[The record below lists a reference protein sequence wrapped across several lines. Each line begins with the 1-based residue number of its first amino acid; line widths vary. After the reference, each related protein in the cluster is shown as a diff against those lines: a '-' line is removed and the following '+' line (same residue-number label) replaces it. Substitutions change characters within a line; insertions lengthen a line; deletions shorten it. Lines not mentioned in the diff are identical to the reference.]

1 MQRNSHKGGSKMNK
15 FIHAPISKI
24 ATSDNLRTPGWKKR
38 VQELQPSI
46 KAVGLQQPIL
56 VIPLKKKGPNG
67 EIYELIYGSRR
78 LEACKQL
85 KHTVIRALVGSS
97 KMTQKEKLL
106 AKLAENDN
114 REDLSS
120 IEQAH
125 AYKQIMT
132 ECKLSARDLAKEIG
146 KTDGFVS
153 QRLTLLKLEPAVQS
167 AIQNESITPTHAR
180 ELARV
185 KDPKQQKQL
194 LTRATQTQAS
204 DFKAEVD
211 AVLNEDR
218 DKSKPR
224 KGRPEKK
231 KAKSSPASTT
241 MVFPHNEED
250 INNGINRM
258 KKQLK
263 DAEKAKN
270 ALHEAHLKGIVRG
283 ISWVM
288 GTKGAKLPNLY

>member
-1 MQRNSHKGGSKMNK
+1 MNK
-15 FIHAPISKI
+15 LIQATISKI
-24 ATSDNLRTPGWKKR
+24 APSNNLRTQGWKKK
-38 VQELQPSI
+38 VQELKPSI
-46 KAVGLQQPIL
+46 AAVGLQQPIL
-56 VIPLKKKGPNG
+56 VIPLKQKGPNG

-78 LEACKQL
+78 LEACTQL
-85 KHTVIRALVGSS
+85 KHTLIKALVGSS

-120 IEQAH
+120 IEQAL
-125 AYKQIMT
+125 AYKQIMA
-132 ECKLSARDLAKEIG
+132 ECKLSARELAKEIG
-146 KTDGFVS
+146 KTDGFIS
-153 QRLTLLKLEPAVQS
+153 QRLTLLKLEPAVQT
-167 AIQNESITPTHAR
+167 AVQNEAITPTHAR

-185 KDPKQQKQL
+185 KDPEKQKQL
-194 LTRATQTQAS
+194 LEKATKTQAS
-204 DFKAEVD
+204 DFKVDVD
-211 AVLNEDR
+211 AVLNENR

-231 KAKSSPASTT
+231 KTKSTPASTT
-241 MVFPHNEED
+241 MAFSHNAED
-250 INNGINRM
+250 ITSGINKM

-270 ALHEAHLKGIVRG
+270 AQHVAHLKGIVRG
-283 ISWVM
+283 ISWVV